1 MGRRRRLA
9 SIKDYSRALKNG
21 RGLGTGIDYLPWLR
35 VNDIP
40 SRGKSTKIYGIKTE
54 RTYHLLS
61 GVESNFFIIAEYNP
75 QVIDIREQFPLFP
88 VDLVLRVANEAGI
101 NYPIVSESNDP
112 SVLSSDFLLTLSEE
126 GKISYLAIAIKKTE
140 ELKDP
145 DVLIRLEIERLW
157 WAVLGI
163 PWRLVTENQVSVITA
178 RNIEW
183 FSVPLRGRKQ
193 LLLGNNSEQETE
205 ALAKLVVPGV
215 YEWTGLINQL
225 SNEMGIEEDKTIV
238 LLKSAVWNRLIEVN
252 MDTKTEIAKE
262 NIIEIINVNDKPME
276 DQTNAKFSS

>member
-21 RGLGTGIDYLPWLR
+21 RGLGTGTDYLPWLR

-54 RTYHLLS
+54 RTYQLLS
-61 GVESNFFIIAEYNP
+61 GVESDFFIIAEYNP

-88 VDLVLRVANEAGI
+88 VDLVLRVANEAGM

-126 GKISYLAIAIKKTE
+126 GKISYLAIAIKKAE

-163 PWRLVTENQVSVITA
+163 PWRLVTEKQVSGIIA

-193 LLLGNNSEQETE
+193 LLLGNNSEKETE
-205 ALAKLVVPGV
+205 TLTKLVVPGV

-225 SNEMGIEEDKTIV
+225 SNKMGIEEDKTII

-252 MDTKTEIAKE
+252 MDTKKARIQLISA
-262 NIIEIINVNDKPME
+262 
-276 DQTNAKFSS
+276 